1 MSRSIRVLVVDDS
14 PVVRQILVSMLESVP
29 DFQVVGQAED
39 GEEAIRLT
47 ARLRPDVITMDIRMP
62 RVDGLEAIS
71 QIMSTTPTPI
81 VVVAASIYEPD
92 RNIAFSAIEAG
103 ALTVVEKPQ
112 GISPAAYE
120 AAREQL
126 VTTIRLMAD
135 VQVVTLRPDRRTP
148 PVKLDRRVVEDVF
161 GKSAEIDLI
170 AIAASTGGPG
180 VLREIFRQLPGD
192 LAIPIVVVQHITPGF
207 SQGFAQWLDGE
218 TALQV
223 SLAQEGDRLVG
234 GRVLIAPDD
243 THMTVTPGG
252 VVRLD
257 QTEPLGGQRPSA
269 TRLFDSVAHAYG
281 PASIGVVLTGMGE
294 DGVDGLEKLQHVGGH
309 VVAQD
314 EESCVV
320 FGMPKAAI
328 DRQVVDRIMTP
339 GKIASLLIYFD
350 HRRKFNQPQES
361 CDEAGGRNEWRD
373 LNDRSD
379 CSDYSDSDCKERT
392 IEERVVKTSFVK
404 KSIVKKS

>member
-1 MSRSIRVLVVDDS
+1 MGRKIRVLVVDDS

-29 DFQVVGQAED
+29 DFQVVGQAQD

-148 PVKLDRRVVEDVF
+148 PAKLDRRVVEDVF

-180 VLREIFRQLPGD
+180 VLREIFSQLPGD

-207 SQGFAQWLDGE
+207 AQGFAQWLDGE
-218 TALQV
+218 TSLHVA
-223 SLAQEGDRLVG
+223 LAQEGDRLVG

-257 QTEPLGGQRPSA
+257 HSEPLGGQRPSA
-269 TRLFDSVAHAYG
+269 TRLFNSVAHAYG

-294 DGVDGLEKLQHVGGH
+294 DGVDGLEKLQHAGGH

-328 DRQVVDRIMTP
+328 DRQVVDRIMSP

-350 HRRKFNQPQES
+350 HHRKPTQSQES
-361 CDEAGGRNEWRD
+361 GDKANAWNGC
-373 LNDRSD
+373 
-379 CSDYSDSDCKERT
+379 SDCKEHA
-392 IEERVVKTSFVK
+392 IKASFVK
-404 KSIVKKS
+404 KS